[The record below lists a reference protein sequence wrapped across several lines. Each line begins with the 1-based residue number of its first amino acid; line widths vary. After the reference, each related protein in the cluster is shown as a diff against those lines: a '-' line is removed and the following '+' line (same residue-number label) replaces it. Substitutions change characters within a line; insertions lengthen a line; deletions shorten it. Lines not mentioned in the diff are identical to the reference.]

1 MAYYYLF
8 SSLNFNNH
16 KNKIYKLS
24 TSHHPPLI
32 YLKVLHIKFYL
43 GMNINIS
50 LSNTGQMQQVIH
62 VSMIDR
68 EIS

>member
-16 KNKIYKLS
+16 KKKIYKLS

-32 YLKVLHIKFYL
+32 YLKVLHIKFNL
-43 GMNINIS
+43 GMDINIS
-50 LSNTGQMQQVIH
+50 LSNTGQVQQVIH
-62 VSMIDR
+62 VSMTDR